1 MATNKSE
8 FALHVQDKEGN
19 PLVIS
24 PGDDIPSHVKVTN
37 PYVLG
42 KEVDESTAAVADTD
56 SGDDGDD
63 DAAPAKPRGGRG
75 RARS

>member
-8 FALHVQDKEGN
+8 FALHVADKEGN
-19 PLVIS
+19 PLVVN

-42 KEVDESTAAVADTD
+42 KEVDESTAAAEDTG
-56 SGDDGDD
+56 SGDN
-63 DAAPAKPRGGRG
+63 DADVAPPAKPRGGRG

>member
-19 PLVIS
+19 PLVIQ

-42 KEVDESTAAVADTD
+42 KEVDESTAAADDTD
-56 SGDDGDD
+56 SGDGGDD
-63 DAAPAKPRGGRG
+63 DAAPAKPRRG

>member
-8 FALHVQDKEGN
+8 FALHVHDKEGN
-19 PLVIS
+19 PLVIQ

-42 KEVDESTAAVADTD
+42 KEVDESTAAADDTH

-63 DAAPAKPRGGRG
+63 DAAPAKPRRG

>member
-19 PLVIS
+19 PLVIK

-42 KEVDESTAAVADTD
+42 KEVDESTAAAEDAD

-63 DAAPAKPRGGRG
+63 DAAPAKPRRG